1 MISEQSIKKLIEDK
15 LSNTETYLVDCSVS
29 ATQQIKI
36 EIDHL
41 EGVGIDE
48 CVALSRHIESML
60 DREEADF
67 ELLVSSPGLDQPFKV
82 IQQYQ
87 KNIGREVSVVKTS
100 GEKLKGLLSKVDE
113 ESISIEFTTK
123 EKIEGKKKKEVVTHL
138 QSIAMSEIKETR
150 IIISFK

>member
-48 CVALSRHIESML
+48 CVAMSRHIESML

-138 QSIAMSEIKETR
+138 QCIAMSEIKETR

>member
-48 CVALSRHIESML
+48 CVAMSRHIESML

-82 IQQYQ
+82 IQQYH

-113 ESISIEFTTK
+113 ESILIEFTTK

>member
-1 MISEQSIKKLIEDK
+1 M
-15 LSNTETYLVDCSVS
+15 
-29 ATQQIKI
+29 
-36 EIDHL
+36 
-41 EGVGIDE
+41 
-48 CVALSRHIESML
+48 SRHVESML

-82 IQQYQ
+82 IQQYH